1 MKRIFLITF
10 LLFSFQF
17 LIAQNC
23 KAKKTR
29 MDEMTEK
36 QIEYWGGKIGGV
48 STILTGKGYDVEFYT
63 STDSDKNDAPYAVLV
78 VTHKVPAIDAAI
90 FDAVFEEGQ
99 SYLIKTENGIIE
111 MPVEKVLKSNKRF
124 LDNYSVTNQ
133 LLGYISK
140 ELAEKLANGKL
151 EMFRAISSN
160 GHSVEGKIGKKDAVK
175 LQEQFK
181 CFLQKI

>member
-1 MKRIFLITF
+1 
-10 LLFSFQF
+10 
-17 LIAQNC
+17 
-23 KAKKTR
+23 

-63 STDSDKNDAPYAVLV
+63 STDSDKDDAPYAVLV
-78 VTHKVPAIDAAI
+78 VTHKVPAIDAGI

-99 SYLIKTENGIIE
+99 PYLIKTENGIIE

-140 ELAEKLANGKL
+140 ELAEKLANGKI
-151 EMFRAISSN
+151 EMYRAISSN
-160 GHSVEGKIGKKDAVK
+160 GHSVEGKIGKKDASK

-181 CFLQKI
+181 CFLSKI